1 MELRFSTAS
10 NVRGLLRYNDDD
22 DDDDASGIWVGI
34 ARAQIRQLKMDLGID
49 SDYDWDWDCNLQLPH
64 GLALDCNQMWA
75 RQGDGGSSGIYSSSP
90 CWTWELGVLFGWSQ
104 GVFGQSLNGDLLL
117 LYLWLITHLMASR
130 KAG

>member
-22 DDDDASGIWVGI
+22 DDDVDASGIWVGI

-49 SDYDWDWDCNLQLPH
+49 TTGTGTGIATCNCHMVLLLSVTKCGH
-64 GLALDCNQMWA
+64 VKVM
-75 RQGDGGSSGIYSSSP
+75 GGSGIYSSSP

-104 GVFGQSLNGDLLL
+104 GVFG
-117 LYLWLITHLMASR
+117 
-130 KAG
+130 